1 MQQAVQQPQQ
11 QALQQ
16 AAAVQPE
23 QAPPPQLQQ
32 NTQLARQSS
41 SKRSKKAKA
50 RAAAAAAAAA
60 APGVNDALQEPQ
72 QQPQKPARSHR
83 RMHIQA
89 PLKFAPCGRGGNLK
103 HAAAVS
109 KHLSQGKQ
117 VLLPAGSGMQVA
129 RGVAA
134 LASART
140 LMLGHSSSTGLAFQ
154 PSFPAAAAAA
164 QQQGQGQQ
172 LDRGQVQQ
180 GARQQDADSSSNLKQ
195 QGSSDSGIMMFVT
208 GLPEAQLRRFEQSP
222 LIAAR
227 YGSPSLL
234 AGAAFARVCQQG
246 FTAVHAAGPDA
257 VAVALA
263 AATQARRKLLG
274 CGLDLAVVPMTEF
287 VDIDSLTGP
296 DGQPLVDHEGD
307 EQQQVEYGP
316 GDEYGRQCVRVAVLH
331 LMRCEPQQPW
341 QLLPW
346 PPAPEQQPAVLWQ
359 AEQLELQQR
368 AWLLQQPQGAA
379 VQQPQRKKAAAGRD
393 SARQQLL
400 HGAVQ
405 QAAKAGGS
413 VVDAAGAVP
422 GGGGSAAGAVPAS
435 TAQAR
440 TFDTPN
446 DSSTVS
452 SAWLATSAAAD
463 EGAAAEADD
472 VVLQASVYSHAQGMV
487 ARQGASVLLQKQR
500 KIKRQLVAA
509 AQSAA
514 HGSKGSCSSG
524 NGTAAS

>member
-1 MQQAVQQPQQ
+1 VVDVQQLAQQPQQ
-11 QALQQ
+11 QVLQQ

-23 QAPPPQLQQ
+23 QALPPQLQQ
-32 NTQLARQSS
+32 SKQLAQQSG

-60 APGVNDALQEPQ
+60 APQVNDVLQEPQ
-72 QQPQKPARSHR
+72 QEPQKPARSHR
-83 RMHIQA
+83 RMHTQA
-89 PLKFAPCGRGGNLK
+89 PLKFKPCGRGGSLK

-140 LMLGHSSSTGLAFQ
+140 LMLGYGSSTGLALQ

-164 QQQGQGQQ
+164 ATSPTQEQPRTQVQIEQLDQQQQGG
-172 LDRGQVQQ
+172 
-180 GARQQDADSSSNLKQ
+180 RQQDGKSSS
-195 QGSSDSGIMMFVT
+195 SADSGIMMFVT

-227 YGSPSLL
+227 YGNPSLL

-246 FTAVHAAGPDA
+246 FTAVRAAGPDA
-257 VAVALA
+257 AAVALA

-296 DGQPLVDHEGD
+296 DGQPLVDVESD
-307 EQQQVEYGP
+307 EQQQIEYGP
-316 GDEYGRQCVRVAVLH
+316 ADEYGRQCVRVTVLH

-359 AEQLELQQR
+359 AEQLEMQQR
-368 AWLLQQPQGAA
+368 AWLQQQQSAA
-379 VQQPQRKKAAAGRD
+379 VQQPQRRKLAGGD
-393 SARQQLL
+393 STRQQQMS
-400 HGAVQ
+400 GAVQ

-413 VVDAAGAVP
+413 AAAAGA
-422 GGGGSAAGAVPAS
+422 AAVMPVLTGLAVPAS
-435 TAQAR
+435 SAQAS
-440 TFDTPN
+440 TL
-446 DSSTVS
+446 DSSNAS
-452 SAWLATSAAAD
+452 SAWPANSANDAAVTTEAD
-463 EGAAAEADD
+463 EL
-472 VVLQASVYSHAQGMV
+472 VLQGGAYSHAQGMV

-500 KIKRQLVAA
+500 KSKRQLVAA

-514 HGSKGSCSSG
+514 HASKGNCSSG
-524 NGTAAS
+524 NGSAAS